1 MSGRNE
7 IAMNNASSQEIKL
20 HVLRIRTNYNYP
32 AWFENTLDWANEGKI
47 TSKQLYQ
54 SFDDLS
60 KRGLAT
66 LKTGTPTPTTPTTPT
81 TPQSFEF
88 LYPKQTQQLIKIGQD
103 TTALGEIVTRQDA
116 TDAGFRSELDQ
127 ALLGREANQANI
139 TSNTSKIEELFSSQ
153 QNIFDSIGQKAD
165 KSHTH
170 PHKHK
175 NGDEK
180 DCGWFGEKCWFPD
193 PDDWEIPT
201 WLKLLGAAI
210 GIGLLLWLIR
220 PLLKI
225 GANVTK

>member
-1 MSGRNE
+1 MTVGRNE

-47 TSKQLYQ
+47 TSKQLYD

-66 LKTGTPTPTTPTTPT
+66 LKTGTTTPTTPTTPT
-81 TPQSFEF
+81 MQQSFEG

-153 QNIFDSIGQKAD
+153 QNIYDSISQKAD
-165 KSHTH
+165 IG
-170 PHKHK
+170 HKHSST
-175 NGDEK
+175 GGCAWYDLQCHVSE
-180 DCGWFGEKCWFPD
+180 GFEG
-193 PDDWEIPT
+193 
-201 WLKLLGAAI
+201 LGKLALI
-210 GIGLLLWLIR
+210 GGVAVVGIW
-220 PLLKI
+220 LLKMRL
-225 GANVTK
+225 GK